1 MSESKVQQVYAA
13 ANMAEQE
20 KAYDDWAANYEPE
33 LCAMGYRMP
42 LMIAAVFTRFVPQG
56 TAPILDAGGGGGIQ
70 AEPLVAIGYG
80 PIVGIDLS
88 KGMLEVAREKN
99 LYADLQQA
107 TLGETLDF
115 PDNHFGAVLSSG
127 VITAGHA
134 PANSFEELSR
144 ITRPGGRII
153 FSFREQPPMDPA
165 YRTILDK
172 LETEGI
178 WQHEFATPDFYG
190 MPYGEPEVVSSIQV
204 YRVN

>member
-42 LMIAAVFTRFVPQG
+42 LMIAAVFTRFVPEG
-56 TAPILDAGGGGGIQ
+56 TAPILD
-70 AEPLVAIGYG
+70 
-80 PIVGIDLS
+80 
-88 KGMLEVAREKN
+88 EKN

-107 TLGETLDF
+107 TLGETLNF

-134 PANSFEELSR
+134 PANSFEELTR
-144 ITRPGGRII
+144 ITRPGGTII

-165 YRTILDK
+165 YRIMLDK